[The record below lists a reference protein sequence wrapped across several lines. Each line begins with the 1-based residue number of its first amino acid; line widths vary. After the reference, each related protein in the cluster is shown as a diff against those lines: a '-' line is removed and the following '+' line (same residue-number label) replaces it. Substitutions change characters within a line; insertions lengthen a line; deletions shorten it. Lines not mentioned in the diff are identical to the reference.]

1 MANPN
6 DVGYPTGGIT
16 AFAPRSAAI
25 PSKAQM
31 ADPSFQITS
40 IPGWVVLGL
49 RTTDGAPEWAET
61 PATPEETYEEG
72 YKFSPANGTL
82 AVTQNLAE
90 MSAAALGVL
99 RGVTYVDGVA
109 DIDIDSITEGRI
121 YTEDRL
127 RTKVG
132 DKLDRYMG
140 PQATVT
146 AVANPRKARGSMF
159 NRPITVTVDRSDE
172 LEGRAHYRHALI
184 DADPTPEPYIVA
196 VTPAGQAVGEDVV
209 ISGGRFTGMTGVT
222 IDGNAVVSPLLAGD
236 DMIVATIPASS
247 AGEAAVVVTT
257 PDGSSDPYTYTV
269 AAS

>member
-1 MANPN
+1 MPNPN

-31 ADPSFQITS
+31 ADPNFVITS

-49 RTTDGAPEWAET
+49 RSSDGAPEWAET

-90 MSAAALGVL
+90 LSAASLGVL
-99 RGVTYVDGVA
+99 RGVTYIDGVA
-109 DIDIDSITEGRI
+109 DIDIDSLTEGRI

-132 DKLDRYMG
+132 DKLERYMG

-146 AVANPRKARGSMF
+146 ALANPRKARGSMF
-159 NRPITVTVDRSDE
+159 NRPITITVDRSDE

-184 DADPTPEPYIVA
+184 DADDTPEPVILA
-196 VTPAGQAVGEDVV
+196 VTPAGQAIGEQVV
-209 ISGGRFTGMTGVT
+209 ISGRHFTGMTGVT
-222 IDGNAVVSPLLAGD
+222 IDGGAVVSPILAGD
-236 DMIVATIPASS
+236 DMIVATIPAGSVGD
-247 AGEAAVVVTT
+247 APVIVTT
-257 PDGSSDPYTYTV
+257 ADGTSEPYTYTV
-269 AAS
+269 GV